1 MNDFSNNVKRVMMV
15 FLFCFVALISYIA
28 YFQAFKAT
36 DIAEDP
42 SNKRLWAKRNE
53 VIRGTIYD
61 RDGNALTS
69 GERTGTLTQSRNYL
83 QGDLYAHALGY
94 IDPRFGITG
103 LEASYDE
110 ELSTYSSASIGFR
123 SVLNNLSLE
132 TLKES
137 FSKRD
142 ENEEKEGN
150 SLITS
155 LNTKMQRAA
164 YDALGDNKGSVVAL
178 NPKTGEVLTM
188 LSKPTF
194 NPNELEAAFA
204 NTEGSHFL
212 NRAIDGRYP
221 PGSTFKVVTTASA
234 LENLPGITSRR
245 FEDNGKLIFNEKQS
259 LQNSGGAVY
268 GNIDLKQAFVVSS
281 NVVYGTLAGDLGN
294 DKLKATAEKFGFNK
308 TIPSNGF
315 KIAQSTFPKLESSE
329 IGSIAQSG
337 IGQSSIISTPM
348 QMALVASTIANNGT
362 MMEPKLVN
370 EVKDM
375 KGNTVKT
382 IGPKKYSDVLEVKD
396 AMIIQDYMT
405 ALVDKNVSNGTWGY
419 LRGLDVAGKTGTATY
434 LLPNGQDAEP
444 HSWFIGFAPADD
456 PQIAIAVIVENGG
469 YGSGAA
475 ATVAGQVLKAGLSK

>member
-1 MNDFSNNVKRVMMV
+1 M
-15 FLFCFVALISYIA
+15 
-28 YFQAFKAT
+28 
-36 DIAEDP
+36 
-42 SNKRLWAKRNE
+42 
-53 VIRGTIYD
+53 
-61 RDGNALTS
+61 
-69 GERTGTLTQSRNYL
+69 
-83 QGDLYAHALGY
+83 
-94 IDPRFGITG
+94 
-103 LEASYDE
+103 
-110 ELSTYSSASIGFR
+110 
-123 SVLNNLSLE
+123 
-132 TLKES
+132 
-137 FSKRD
+137 
-142 ENEEKEGN
+142 
-150 SLITS
+150 
-155 LNTKMQRAA
+155 
-164 YDALGDNKGSVVAL
+164 
-178 NPKTGEVLTM
+178 
-188 LSKPTF
+188 
-194 NPNELEAAFA
+194 
-204 NTEGSHFL
+204 
-212 NRAIDGRYP
+212 
-221 PGSTFKVVTTASA
+221 
-234 LENLPGITSRR
+234 
-245 FEDNGKLIFNEKQS
+245 
-259 LQNSGGAVY
+259 
-268 GNIDLKQAFVVSS
+268 DLKQAFVVSS

-475 ATVAGQVLKAGLSK
+475 ATVAGQV